1 MLMYFFTIL
10 SLVSDASSVASYLLS
25 KQATACTSFPSAPC
39 CSVPPWDV
47 LQYSWWMAE
56 AGNEH
61 GIEPLVI
68 AAIAWHESKLIS
80 DAIGP
85 SGHDS
90 GLLQIVHHYVP
101 ESHEELLDPETNI
114 QAGARVLAW
123 WQSRPAYAEHYLAHY
138 AGGVSPEARHYVFE
152 AWVIAE
158 TTGKELPVFGG
169 AP

>member
-1 MLMYFFTIL
+1 MISAIL
-10 SLVSDASSVASYLLS
+10 SLFILVSDASEVASYLLG
-25 KQATACTSFPSAPC
+25 KQSVACTSYPSAPC

-47 LQYSWWMAE
+47 LQYSWWMAQ
-56 AGNEH
+56 AGQEWDVD
-61 GIEPLVI
+61 PMVP

-114 QAGARVLAW
+114 MVGARVLAW
-123 WQSRPAYAEHYLAHY
+123 WKSRPAYAEHYLAHY